1 VLTTNLKLG
10 RILPLVEMLT
20 VTLKLN
26 KIKKGGLLA

>member
-1 VLTTNLKLG
+1 MFKLG

-26 KIKKGGLLA
+26 KTKKEAYWPKK